1 MSLHRS
7 HHRHTERE
15 TVTYTAD
22 CEGWYAE
29 LIRTARGDQT
39 AGGTVHMGSQT

>member
-1 MSLHRS
+1 MSLHRLD
-7 HHRHTERE
+7 HRYPKRE

-29 LIRTARGDQT
+29 LIRTARRNQT